1 MLIAY
6 LAYKDQF
13 AARMGTLVDRWI
25 EFRMLRL
32 HGERLADI
40 VLTPAEAQPLAASPP
55 LTQDAS
61 VEVVDLGFRYADSEP
76 WVLRNCSFRIE
87 AGESVAIVGA
97 SGCGKTTLL
106 KLLLGLQQPTEGTV
120 RIGGID
126 LQRLGPAQAR
136 AMFGVVMQDDQ
147 LFAGSIA
154 DNISFFDPDPDMAR
168 VHEAATL
175 AAVHEDILDLPMGYH
190 GLIGDMGSALSG
202 GQKQRLILA
211 RALYRRPRFL
221 FLDEATSH
229 LDVGREQQVNAA
241 VRRLK
246 LTRVIIAHRPQTIAS
261 ADRVLELA
269 HGRIARSFL
278 PPGGAGAAGGCRDR
292 VDRPLR
298 PAAARNCGPPFQACD
313 CRHEPYRHCARQRRE
328 ALQRAPQR
336 PAAELPDA
344 GDGVVELASARL
356 PADRGR
362 AEPGSQVPV
371 LRRCLRAGRLTR
383 PPCTA

>member
-1 MLIAY
+1 
-6 LAYKDQF
+6 
-13 AARMGTLVDRWI
+13 
-25 EFRMLRL
+25 
-32 HGERLADI
+32 
-40 VLTPAEAQPLAASPP
+40 VLTPADAVPLPALLSPAH
-55 LTQDAS
+55 DAS
-61 VEVVDLGFRYADSEP
+61 MEVVDLGFRYATSEP

-106 KLLLGLQQPTEGTV
+106 KLLLGLQQPTNGTV

-269 HGRIARSFL
+269 HGRIARCF
-278 PPGGAGAAGGCRDR
+278 
-292 VDRPLR
+292 RP
-298 PAAARNCGPPFQACD
+298 PAAP
-313 CRHEPYRHCARQRRE
+313 E
-328 ALQRAPQR
+328 LL
-336 PAAELPDA
+336 AE
-344 GDGVVELASARL
+344 
-356 PADRGR
+356 
-362 AEPGSQVPV
+362 
-371 LRRCLRAGRLTR
+371 
-383 PPCTA
+383 TAIA